1 MADVESSRPV
11 FFREDVAVM
20 IFTGTGI
27 ITSLLIGLQ
36 LDGHVDTS
44 WCVYKYLIFFKKI
57 HHNIKSESDCM
68 RVCASACECVRTPVN
83 ALGPSPSS

>member
-44 WCVYKYLIFFKKI
+44 WCVYKYLIFLKKI
-57 HHNIKSESDCM
+57 HHNIKS
-68 RVCASACECVRTPVN
+68 RAIACECVRVR
-83 ALGPSPSS
+83 ASACVHLSMY